1 MSEIDNDL
9 KYMFDSYEIN
19 YPVDD
24 LFTEAEIK
32 KIVQEIRET
41 TLSPKDFIELAK
53 EKERQIEERGY
64 SDDELQPSLEY
75 DDVSADSNNSQSV
88 GDNEKNNKDADA
100 VTKVNQNAKENSN
113 SQFEKQRARLALKKK
128 IMSLK
133 MMLKSIEYDIN
144 SQFAKT
150 NSNIKKI
157 SLDST
162 ISSGNLSGSFTSNID
177 FSDNKSAINYTLD
190 INITKLMK
198 LPALETYA
206 LLYTNINNSVYHQ
219 ISKSSTSSSE
229 VSLIKS
235 DEVSL
240 DDMSS
245 DNDSAKGVLD
255 QDIKSAIKVL
265 SSYLKEFLSD
275 YRNNFDNV
283 QEYNNFVELIA
294 TKVVNNYRDITSFY
308 GQKGS
313 INDIL
318 GNFFAFSQYEL
329 NSIKNA
335 ADFYAKNN
343 YNVYA
348 NYDFNRER
356 TNYYVN
362 QSQEYTL
369 DKNIKQDPLT
379 AQQMA
384 EELIKRKVNKDFC
397 ENHSNEVDFNK
408 LNFKGDI
415 KSANLKDLKSFCQE
429 YANIFMQANNLVN
442 IEIKFTSSGSL
453 GEFVEENGKQ
463 YINVNLN
470 SIKNRV
476 DLMQTLSHEL
486 QHAVDASINKS
497 QGYTN
502 KFGGGLKYYI
512 DEDIS
517 QAKGQVNNTVFGELK
532 LLNQFC
538 YRLNPNERNARR
550 QELVGLI
557 VANKLEQENN
567 SGSLK
572 EEISKCVKG
581 YVNYQNKVINSA
593 KNVVQYLKSNYL
605 RQPTGRAG
613 EKIIKLQGETY
624 AISIP
629 NSVGS
634 GIRQLFVER
643 VKYLAQI
650 IDSEEVRALDVSKE
664 EESIAQV
671 ESIFGEILGKINDKD
686 NKEIEKQIEEK
697 RRIVVDNKTRSNN
710 LATAARD
717 NDDEYQL
724 NQ

>member
-9 KYMFDSYEIN
+9 KYIFDSYEIN

-64 SDDELQPSLEY
+64 SDDELQPFLEY

-177 FSDNKSAINYTLD
+177 FSDNKSAINFTLD
-190 INITKLMK
+190 INITKIMK

-219 ISKSSTSSSE
+219 ISKSSASSSE

-240 DDMSS
+240 DDISS
-245 DNDSAKGVLD
+245 DNDSAKDVLD

-634 GIRQLFVER
+634 GIRQLFEER

-650 IDSEEVRALDVSKE
+650 IDSEEVQALDVSKE

-686 NKEIEKQIEEK
+686 NKEKEKQIEEK

-710 LATAARD
+710 LASAARN

-724 NQ
+724 N

>member
-9 KYMFDSYEIN
+9 KYIFDSYEIN

-100 VTKVNQNAKENSN
+100 VAKVNQNAKENSN

-219 ISKSSTSSSE
+219 ISKSSASSSE

-245 DNDSAKGVLD
+245 DNDSAKSVLD

-265 SSYLKEFLSD
+265 SSYLKGFLSE
-275 YRNNFDNV
+275 YRDNFDNG
-283 QEYNNFVELIA
+283 QEFNNFVELIA
-294 TKVVNNYRDITSFY
+294 TKVVNNYSDITSFY

-335 ADFYAKNN
+335 ANFYAKNN
-343 YNVYA
+343 YSVYSGP
-348 NYDFNRER
+348 DFNKER
-356 TNYYVN
+356 TNYYIN

-497 QGYTN
+497 QGYKN
-502 KFGGGLKYYI
+502 EFGGGLKYYI

-517 QAKGQVNNTVFGELK
+517 QAKGKVDNTVFGELK

-593 KNVVQYLKSNYL
+593 KNVVEYLKSNYL

-634 GIRQLFVER
+634 GIRQLFEER

-650 IDSEEVRALDVSKE
+650 IDSEEVQALDVSKE

-671 ESIFGEILGKINDKD
+671 ESIFGELLGKINDKD
-686 NKEIEKQIEEK
+686 NKEKEKQIEEK
-697 RRIVVDNKTRSNN
+697 RRIVVDNRTRSNN
-710 LATAARD
+710 LATAARE

>member
-9 KYMFDSYEIN
+9 KYIFDSYEIN

-64 SDDELQPSLEY
+64 SDDELQPFLEY

-219 ISKSSTSSSE
+219 ISKSSASSSE

-240 DDMSS
+240 DDISS
-245 DNDSAKGVLD
+245 DNDSAKDVLD

-517 QAKGQVNNTVFGELK
+517 QAKGKVNNTVFGELK

-634 GIRQLFVER
+634 GIRQLFEER

-650 IDSEEVRALDVSKE
+650 IDSEEVRALDVGKE

-686 NKEIEKQIEEK
+686 NKEKEKQIEEK
-697 RRIVVDNKTRSNN
+697 RRIVVDNRTRSNN
-710 LATAARD
+710 LAAAARN

-724 NQ
+724 N